1 MVSGED
7 VSSKINRSEVV
18 LQIRVCEINVRIEL
32 KFYLLGNCK
41 SAFWRPAGAAKVI
54 ISQEPAYLST

>member
-1 MVSGED
+1 M
-7 VSSKINRSEVV
+7 

-32 KFYLLGNCK
+32 KFYLLENCK

-54 ISQEPAYLST
+54 RISQAPAYLGT